1 MCDHLSIYE
10 EFFGVKEGELLSF
23 SFFRK
28 PIRNTEPLCCIGIPD
43 IYRYIVGP
51 YAKKQTE
58 MLPPLRAKTRHASTK
73 LRISTSA
80 HSLVS
85 FILETRLAC
94 CSNPICFVL
103 TSTMWLT
110 FLRCMKNCSMTLA
123 LRPNYSFALLRTMG

>member
-1 MCDHLSIYE
+1 MTTFLSMR
-10 EFFGVKEGELLSF
+10 SF
-23 SFFRK
+23 SESKRENCYLFPFSENPSATRSHCAASVFLTSTATSLARMQRSK
-28 PIRNTEPLCCIGIPD
+28 QKCC
-43 IYRYIVGP
+43 
-51 YAKKQTE
+51 A
-58 MLPPLRAKTRHASTK
+58 PLRAKTRHASTK

-110 FLRCMKNCSMTLA
+110 FLSCMKNCSMTLA
-123 LRPNYSFALLRTMG
+123 LRPNYSFALLRAMG